1 VDLAVGAA
9 VCDICAVAGEGRRGG
24 TAAAAEGTRRTSQRF
39 PLNAD
44 VEILE
49 PWSAHGVVINASEGG
64 LRIAV
69 DSELP
74 VGTLCVLEVQLEDSS
89 TVEVARVAWVK
100 GHPDGFLIGLSF
112 VNEE

>member
-1 VDLAVGAA
+1 MAPDDW
-9 VCDICAVAGEGRRGG
+9 VCDICAVAGEGRRG
-24 TAAAAEGTRRTSQRF
+24 AAAAATGDARRSSQRF

-44 VEILE
+44 VEVLE

-64 LRIAV
+64 LRIAL
-69 DSELP
+69 DTELP
-74 VGTLCVLEVQLEDSS
+74 VGTLCVLEVQHEESS

-100 GHPDGFLIGLSF
+100 AHPDGFLVGLSF

>member
-1 VDLAVGAA
+1 MASHAV
-9 VCDICAVAGEGRRGG
+9 VCDICAVAGKGRQGG
-24 TAAAAEGTRRTSQRF
+24 AAAQADSTRRATQRF

-74 VGTLCVLEVQLEDSS
+74 VGTLCVLEVQLEDST

-100 GHPDGFLIGLSF
+100 AHPDGFLVGLSF
-112 VNEE
+112 VDEE

>member
-1 VDLAVGAA
+1 
-9 VCDICAVAGEGRRGG
+9 VCDICAVAGQGRHRG
-24 TAAAAEGTRRTSQRF
+24 AAAAVDGTRRASQRF

-49 PWSAHGVVINASEGG
+49 PFSAHGVVINASEGG

-69 DSELP
+69 DTELP
-74 VGTLCVLEVQLEDSS
+74 AGTLCVLEVQLEDST

-100 GHPDGFLIGLSF
+100 AHPDGFLVGLSF

>member
-1 VDLAVGAA
+1 M
-9 VCDICAVAGEGRRGG
+9 CDICAVAGQGRQRG
-24 TAAAAEGTRRTSQRF
+24 AAAAADSTRRTSQRF

-49 PWSAHGVVINASEGG
+49 PLSAHGVVINASEGG

-69 DSELP
+69 DTELP
-74 VGTLCVLEVQLEDSS
+74 TGTLCVLEVQLEDTT

-100 GHPDGFLIGLSF
+100 AHPDGFLVGLSF